1 VRDHPFRVPINIDPE
16 DTMVSLTAAYRVGA
30 ATAPMLCIRTPTLVG
45 SLSPTN
51 IRAKECA

>member
-16 DTMVSLTAAYRVGA
+16 DTIVSLTAAYRVGA